1 MREADL
7 IPIICTLFF
16 GGDVE
21 PRIPVTIH
29 AAQNHV
35 VPDCVTATSAIEI
48 GLDRRSSLDSLQQA
62 LFAAEKTGKAPMIV
76 LVDSDGEEGVYE
88 YRIETAARRAGVA
101 YVVIDLE
108 LLRRWQMTAPFR
120 AAREQILSGGGR
132 DGPSAPAGG

>member
-1 MREADL
+1 M
-7 IPIICTLFF
+7 
-16 GGDVE
+16 
-21 PRIPVTIH
+21 
-29 AAQNHV
+29 
-35 VPDCVTATSAIEI
+35 
-48 GLDRRSSLDSLQQA
+48 
-62 LFAAEKTGKAPMIV
+62 TGKAPMIV